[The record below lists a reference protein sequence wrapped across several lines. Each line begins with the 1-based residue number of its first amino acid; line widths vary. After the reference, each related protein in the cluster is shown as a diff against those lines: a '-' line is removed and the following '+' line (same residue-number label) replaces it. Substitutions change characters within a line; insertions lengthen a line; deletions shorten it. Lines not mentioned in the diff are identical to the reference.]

1 MQEAGRRA
9 RDVESGT
16 LEAKIGHA
24 RYLARVGVR
33 PSGGGRAA
41 AAGRE
46 GRRRA
51 DYALSEINF
60 ERQHAVVVIQAH
72 VRGWMGRRKAAEEL
86 AQLQRAFN
94 TALRQVEGAK
104 VIQHVWRAHRQRS
117 RAAALRQ
124 QEEDGPR
131 LAIRRSPRARDVVGV
146 SRPESVQSELFPVFS
161 DLEPGKGTR
170 TRMRVDT
177 ASHSTFGTRPVTQAT
192 SDEVVVKR
200 LRMMEK
206 MQIRLIWLTP
216 RDSYAGGKVRRAKES
231 RLNAIGKK
239 ETEMAFHFWRK
250 NQPLV
255 ALRYLQTAMAIQ
267 QDSVAAA
274 GGGGTKVSGVT
285 AAEYAMAI
293 NSANTACVLAQVP
306 LLKIAEALV
315 LTRRAMETLRSHDE
329 VAQLAD
335 KMSKAAL
342 RRLEYAVCQH
352 NVTTLELASGVG
364 VDTWQRLASM
374 NVSVDEIVAQEPA
387 LASHAYTVGIHKGY
401 SALQQ
406 VATSV
411 AEGTSMATTPQRCNS
426 NQRGAEGGA
435 KQLMATKRYKLS
447 KRSQT
452 IPSVIRDRSSSSQ
465 GHYLSAQR
473 PGRRRRRR
481 PSEIEETERAGLIG
495 HDRRARSAPLQEL
508 PQIQGLRRYYIT
520 SMSAVS
526 SAMMADSR

>member
-1 MQEAGRRA
+1 
-9 RDVESGT
+9 
-16 LEAKIGHA
+16 
-24 RYLARVGVR
+24 
-33 PSGGGRAA
+33 
-41 AAGRE
+41 
-46 GRRRA
+46 
-51 DYALSEINF
+51 
-60 ERQHAVVVIQAH
+60 
-72 VRGWMGRRKAAEEL
+72 
-86 AQLQRAFN
+86 
-94 TALRQVEGAK
+94 
-104 VIQHVWRAHRQRS
+104 
-117 RAAALRQ
+117 
-124 QEEDGPR
+124 
-131 LAIRRSPRARDVVGV
+131 
-146 SRPESVQSELFPVFS
+146 
-161 DLEPGKGTR
+161 
-170 TRMRVDT
+170 
-177 ASHSTFGTRPVTQAT
+177 
-192 SDEVVVKR
+192 
-200 LRMMEK
+200 
-206 MQIRLIWLTP
+206 
-216 RDSYAGGKVRRAKES
+216 
-231 RLNAIGKK
+231 
-239 ETEMAFHFWRK
+239 
-250 NQPLV
+250 
-255 ALRYLQTAMAIQ
+255 
-267 QDSVAAA
+267 
-274 GGGGTKVSGVT
+274 
-285 AAEYAMAI
+285 
-293 NSANTACVLAQVP
+293 
-306 LLKIAEALV
+306 
-315 LTRRAMETLRSHDE
+315 METLRSHDE

-411 AEGTSMATTPQRCNS
+411 AEGTSMVTTPQRCNS